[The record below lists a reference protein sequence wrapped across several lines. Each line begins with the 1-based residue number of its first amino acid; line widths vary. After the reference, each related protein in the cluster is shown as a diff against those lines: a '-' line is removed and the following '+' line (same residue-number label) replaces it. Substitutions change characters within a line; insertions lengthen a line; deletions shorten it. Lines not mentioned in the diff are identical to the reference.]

1 VTPWELI
8 GEQVTVTVTAAL
20 SAGGTQKP
28 LTRTQY
34 FVSAVGL
41 TVTKL
46 LLVDPPIGLPVWPEL
61 PVNHWYVNGPV
72 PLALTEIVL
81 DCPVGTDEGDAKGV
95 DADGGTQGL
104 TLTVVAGLSAV
115 GAHCPVTR
123 TQYDVVDVGLT
134 VIELLLVDPPIGFPV
149 WPELPLYH

>member
-1 VTPWELI
+1 VNGPLPTGVNDRNDEFPAVMVLGCAETPWELI

-20 SAGGTQKP
+20 SAGGAQKP

-34 FVSAVGL
+34 FVSTVGL
-41 TVTKL
+41 TVMKL
-46 LLVDPPIGLPVWPEL
+46 LVVDPPIGLVVTPEL

-81 DCPVGTDEGDAKGV
+81 DCPVFTDDGDANGV
-95 DADGGTQGL
+95 DAEGGTQGE
-104 TLTVVAGLSAV
+104 TVTVVAGLSAG

-123 TQYDVVDVGLT
+123 TQ
-134 VIELLLVDPPIGFPV
+134 
-149 WPELPLYH
+149 